1 MRDRGLLCGVL
12 AAGLPDHPQC
22 FFHEDFTL
30 GPVALHPLLY
40 GSVPHGL
47 ALLVQ
52 GSVRSLAV
60 NGHVLVVYS
69 VIGARAVVSAVSGL
83 RL

>member
-1 MRDRGLLCGVL
+1 MRDRGLLRGVL

-22 FFHEDFTL
+22 FFHEDLTL
-30 GPVALHPLLY
+30 GPVALHLLRD
-40 GSVPHGL
+40 GPGLHGL
-47 ALLVQ
+47 ALGIQ
-52 GSVRSLAV
+52 WCVRSLAV
-60 NGHVLVVYS
+60 DCHVLVVYS